1 MAKKLILL
9 AMAIGAVAVFI
20 YPTKALAV
28 LSRREVEQPRTLGLV
43 PATSG
48 YVDLP
53 RWDEVID
60 VQSKPIVAA
69 VCSFRSGRGCWE
81 RFRG

>member
-28 LSRREVEQPRTLGLV
+28 LARAEVESPRSLGLV
-43 PATSG
+43 PATAG
-48 YVDLP
+48 YIDATAWGEIV
-53 RWDEVID
+53 D

-81 RFRG
+81 RFRW